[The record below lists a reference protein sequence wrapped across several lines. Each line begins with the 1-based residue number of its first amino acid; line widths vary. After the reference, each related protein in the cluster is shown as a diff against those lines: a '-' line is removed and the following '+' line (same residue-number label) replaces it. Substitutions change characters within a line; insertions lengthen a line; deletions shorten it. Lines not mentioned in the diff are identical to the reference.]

1 MDELSIFQEKD
12 TKPTSDLLAEKLGS
26 TYKIWIQIENYVM
39 DKYPAGLQEWYY
51 SGKKFGWNYRIKD
64 KKRAIIYFLPRD
76 NYFKVA
82 FSFGEKATAAVL
94 NSDISSDIKT
104 ELEQARKY
112 AEGRG
117 IRIEIKDELILP
129 DIKQLIDIKLKN

>member
-1 MDELSIFQEKD
+1 MDELSIFQEED
-12 TKPTSDLLAEKLGS
+12 TKPTSELLAEKLGS

-51 SGKKFGWNYRIKD
+51 PGKKFGWNYRIKD

-76 NYFKVA
+76 KYFKIA

-104 ELEQARKY
+104 ELEEARKY

-117 IRIEIKDELILP
+117 IRIKIKDELILS
-129 DIKQLIDIKLKN
+129 DIEQLIDIKLKN